1 MNEWTDNWMNEQ
13 TITNCFNQRIW
24 VFMHFIIFHFYPT
37 CELSKT
43 NKENGS
49 LSFLCFKI
57 VNFLKLL
64 SCTVFVNLL
73 LNHNMNPINGEK
85 LYVQACEYWDP
96 RRTRLCLKVPHQG
109 RFNGCLYPTLTLKKM
124 KSREPIT
131 LTLADLFIFRQI
143 LVQLS
148 TQCVF

>member
-1 MNEWTDNWMNEQ
+1 MNEQ
-13 TITNCFNQRIW
+13 TIINCFNQRRW
-24 VFMHFIIFHFYPT
+24 VFKHFIIFHLYPT

-49 LSFLCFKI
+49 SSFLCFKI
-57 VNFLKLL
+57 VFLKLL

-73 LNHNMNPINGEK
+73 LNHYMNLINREK
-85 LYVQACEYWDP
+85 WYVQFVLACECWDP
-96 RRTRLCLKVPHQG
+96 RRTRLCLKVPHQC

-124 KSREPIT
+124 KSRDPIT
-131 LTLADLFIFRQI
+131 LTLSDIFIFRQI
-143 LVQLS
+143 LVHLS